1 MRNAYINKAD
11 GNRGYCRARYQ
22 AKTVDGALA
31 VAARILPVGCPKKTV
46 KKLQ

>member
-1 MRNAYINKAD
+1 MS
-11 GNRGYCRARYQ
+11 

-31 VAARILPVGCPKKTV
+31 AARILPVGCPKKTV